1 MIHAIIIIIILLVT
15 SSQDSSSDDTSQSGS
30 GTQSSDDLSEDREK
44 LNVMREREERI
55 EVRTNQSFLAGTQDL
70 FEKDIAGIDECN
82 YAF

>member
-55 EVRTNQSFLAGTQDL
+55 EVRTETQDL

-82 YAF
+82 YAFEL

>member
-15 SSQDSSSDDTSQSGS
+15 SSKDSSSDDTSQSGS

-55 EVRTNQSFLAGTQDL
+55 EVRTETQDL

>member
-55 EVRTNQSFLAGTQDL
+55 EVRTETQDL